1 MYKAPLNIYS
11 SIPSSTP
18 GEGFFIIYYF
28 LLDFYDFYGLV
39 KEVRMEIK
47 PKDRILES
55 AIKLFSEKGFDAT
68 SVDEIAKNADINKAM
83 IYYYFSSK
91 EELLS
96 SIIRK
101 SINEFTSIIENISLE
116 NFKSLEEIIHYFV
129 EAGISYIDKNDMLI
143 RIYQRESLNISSKWG
158 TNIIDTV
165 GFVFE
170 KVESMIKKI
179 YKESISFD
187 ITLVEQILVTNLII
201 GYLSLKDKIG
211 IEKDREAEEIIKKRY
226 IDRVARIVFLLITD
240 KGGKE

>member
-1 MYKAPLNIYS
+1 
-11 SIPSSTP
+11 
-18 GEGFFIIYYF
+18 
-28 LLDFYDFYGLV
+28 
-39 KEVRMEIK
+39 MEIK